1 MTEQIKV
8 NGQFEL
14 SVPTGDILRAVIV
27 DVDIEPPSG
36 SVLIYGMTSPT
47 EMTPIQ
53 IDGSHKDVELPFIN
67 GKVAITHLGNVTKC
81 SITTK
86 GFKDSVRRI

>member
-14 SVPTGDILRAVIV
+14 PVPTGDILRAVIV
-27 DVDIEPPSG
+27 DVDIEPPNG
-36 SVLIYGMTSPT
+36 SVLIYGMTSPS

-53 IDGSHKDVELPFIN
+53 IDGSQKDIKLPFIN
-67 GKVAITHLGNVTKC
+67 GNIAITHLGKVTKC
-81 SITTK
+81 SVITK
-86 GFKDSVRRI
+86 GFVDNVRRL